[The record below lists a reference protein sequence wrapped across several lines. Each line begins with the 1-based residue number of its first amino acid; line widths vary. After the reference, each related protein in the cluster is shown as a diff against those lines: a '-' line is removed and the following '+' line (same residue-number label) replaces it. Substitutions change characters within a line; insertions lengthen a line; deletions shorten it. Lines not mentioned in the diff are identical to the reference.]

1 MMAVCWLSVLILT
14 AMFANYQ
21 TTTSDSSCKKFHAKK
36 CKCKEDMKQRPMFQ
50 CSHLGL
56 TEVPEL
62 PKTTFF
68 LNLCHNKLEI
78 LRNGSFSNFSQL
90 LTLLVAYN
98 YIQVIE
104 LDAFRGLENLTQ
116 LVLDFNSLPLSA
128 KIFQKGVFLPLTRIS
143 YLSMRNSN
151 KAMKHNFKHDLIQFR
166 SLNTSL
172 HTLDASNITS
182 VKWTRH
188 IVGLNNLKI
197 LDLSYNLCTN
207 IDKHFFANFNTLETL
222 LIGHNLLGSL
232 IMKDVK
238 GKLLRN
244 LHFVK
249 KLDISHNSISF
260 IPSKFFQGLSSLEIV
275 DVSKNFLQT
284 ANFEIDHMKKLSQL
298 DFRENLLTSIPA
310 NMLRHL
316 HDIDSN
322 NISIYLENNP
332 LKCVCDDLDFLNW
345 IVNEKNRITF
355 ANVEKTNC
363 KFNGISRSIRD
374 IKLVI
379 NALDKHCANYT
390 IIISIASLSFAIF
403 IIITITGLIYRY
415 RWKLRYFY
423 YMTKSRYRGYT
434 SLNEH
439 DSENYQYH
447 AFLSYAESNLRL
459 VKFTLLAKL
468 EAEGLHVCIHHRDF
482 MPGQPISANI
492 AHAIHCSRRTVV
504 LLDDDYLSSYWCM
517 YELNMVRMESIYS
530 RKGENILVLVLNEGI
545 DKCKLP
551 LELMDIIHSNTYIE
565 LPQDPQVI
573 DASGICGRIKDAILG

>member
-1 MMAVCWLSVLILT
+1 MMAVYCLSLLIL
-14 AMFANYQ
+14 ASVFSNYQ
-21 TTTSDSSCKKFHAKK
+21 ATSFNSSCKKFHAEI
-36 CKCKEDMKQRPMFQ
+36 CRCDEEMKLFN
-50 CSHLGL
+50 CSYSGL
-56 TEVPEL
+56 TEVPEF
-62 PKTTFF
+62 PKSAVV
-68 LNLCHNKLEI
+68 LNLCHNNLKV
-78 LRNGSFSNFSQL
+78 LRNGSFSNNSKL
-90 LTLLVAYN
+90 RTLLLASN

-104 LDAFRGLENLTQ
+104 MDAFRGLEKLVK
-116 LVLDFNSLPLSA
+116 LVLDRNRLPLSA
-128 KIFQKGVFLPLTRIS
+128 TLFQNGVFLPLTELS
-143 YLSMRNSN
+143 NLSMRNIN
-151 KAMKHNFKHDLIQFR
+151 KGIRDNFKSFLPKFR
-166 SLNTSL
+166 LFNNSVATLDVSRNTSF
-172 HTLDASNITS
+172 
-182 VKWTRH
+182 KWTRD
-188 IVGLNNLKI
+188 IKGLNKLKV
-197 LDLSYNLCTN
+197 LDWSYNQCTK
-207 IDKHFFANFNTLETL
+207 IDKDFFQNFNTLESL
-222 LIGHNLLGSL
+222 LISHNVLDSL
-232 IMKDVK
+232 IMKDVE

-244 LHFVK
+244 LTFVK
-249 KLDISHNSISF
+249 QLDISHNSIKF
-260 IPSKFFQGLSSLEIV
+260 IPSKFFQGLSSLEILK
-275 DVSKNFLQT
+275 VSNNRLLT
-284 ANFEIDHMKKLSQL
+284 ADFEIDHMKKLLHL
-298 DFRENLLTSIPA
+298 DFRVNLLTSIPA

-316 HDIDSN
+316 DDIKSN

-332 LKCVCDDLDFLNW
+332 LKCDCDSVHFLNW
-345 IVNEKNRITF
+345 INNEKNQITF
-355 ANVEKTNC
+355 VNSDKTTC
-363 KFNGISRSIRD
+363 KFNGISRSVRD
-374 IKLVI
+374 IRLVI

-390 IIISIASLSFAIF
+390 IVITIGSLSLALF

-482 MPGQPISANI
+482 MPGQPISTNI

-530 RKGENILVLVLNEGI
+530 RRGENILVLVLKDGI

-573 DASGICGRIKDAILG
+573 DGSGICGRIKDAILG